1 MRTLTELQA
10 IRDKARGQVQ
20 LRGEHTG
27 NYRVVVAMGTCGIAA
42 GARAVLAAFVDETAK
57 KQLHHVTVMQSGCI
71 GICPFEP
78 VVEVFSPEGQKT
90 TYVHMTAEKAT
101 RVVESHLENGNVVTE
116 FTIDANP

>member
-1 MRTLTELQA
+1 MKTLTELQA

-20 LRGEHTG
+20 MRGEHTE

-42 GARAVLAAFVDETAK
+42 GARAVLAAVADEVAK
-57 KQLHHVTVMQSGCI
+57 KQLYHVTVMQSGCI

-90 TYVHMTAEKAT
+90 TYVHMTAEKAAHM
-101 RVVESHLENGNVVTE
+101 VESHLKNGSVVTE
-116 FTIDANP
+116 YTIEANP